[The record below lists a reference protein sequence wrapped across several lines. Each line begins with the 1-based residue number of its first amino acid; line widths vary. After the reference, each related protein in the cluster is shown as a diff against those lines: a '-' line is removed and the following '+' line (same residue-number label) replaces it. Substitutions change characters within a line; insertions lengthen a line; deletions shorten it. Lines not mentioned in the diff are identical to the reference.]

1 MQAPSL
7 ALPDLEKPFQLF
19 VDTKQNVA
27 VRVLTQRVG
36 PWHRPVAYLS
46 KQLDSVAC
54 GWPAC
59 LKAVAGTALLTQ
71 EASKLTFGQEL
82 EIHTPHAL
90 KAVLKTKGHLWLTNP
105 RMLKYQGLITHNPMI
120 TLKQSS
126 TLNPATLLPE
136 PDLCTLHD
144 CIQTIEETYSSRLLT
159 DIPFRDPECTLFTD
173 STSFLQDGI
182 RKAGYVVVTLTD
194 TWEVEPLPPGT
205 STQLPELHALTR
217 ALELARGG

>member
-82 EIHTPHAL
+82 EIHTPH
-90 KAVLKTKGHLWLTNP
+90 
-105 RMLKYQGLITHNPMI
+105 
-120 TLKQSS
+120 
-126 TLNPATLLPE
+126 
-136 PDLCTLHD
+136 LCTLHD

-159 DIPFRDPECTLFTD
+159 DIPFRDPKCTLFTD